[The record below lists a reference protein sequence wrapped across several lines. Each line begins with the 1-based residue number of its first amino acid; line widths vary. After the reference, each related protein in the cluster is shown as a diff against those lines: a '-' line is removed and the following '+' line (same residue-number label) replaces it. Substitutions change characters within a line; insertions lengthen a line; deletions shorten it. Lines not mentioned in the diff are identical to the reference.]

1 MTQAVLIGLAVLWTV
16 VLVPGWVQSVR
27 ERSGRKTTIDSFS
40 QQLSAM
46 QGMGYEA
53 PAGRPPGSRLNPALQ
68 FSGHRRPRSSVP
80 QSAKDASQRRRD
92 ILGLLVLCLM
102 ATLAGWFVSHQT
114 AVLITHLVFDV
125 ALVGFVL
132 LVLQRRQLEAER
144 MAKVHY
150 LHAAADSEI
159 AGIARRSAN

>member
-1 MTQAVLIGLAVLWTV
+1 MYFLYEFVGAALAATVHKFLGNGLKMVKAVC
-16 VLVPGWVQSVR
+16 
-27 ERSGRKTTIDSFS
+27 SG
-40 QQLSAM
+40 LSAM
-46 QGMGYEA
+46 QDMGYEA